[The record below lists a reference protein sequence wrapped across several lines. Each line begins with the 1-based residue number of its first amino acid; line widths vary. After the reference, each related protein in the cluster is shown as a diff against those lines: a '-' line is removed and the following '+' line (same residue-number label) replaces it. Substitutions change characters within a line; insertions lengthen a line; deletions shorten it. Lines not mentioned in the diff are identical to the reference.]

1 MRTRLLRGKEGVTV
15 QLLYPSTLDEYR
27 QVLDALGGG
36 RPAVATG
43 ELHSVPARSR
53 PENAAYV
60 SRRRSSAT
68 LVGMAGAGR
77 WSGRQ
82 VGSGPAAVFGEQG
95 E

>member
-60 SRRRSSAT
+60 VTTAQQCHFRWD
-68 LVGMAGAGR
+68 GGR
-77 WSGRQ
+77 WAVVRAPSRQ
-82 VGSGPAAVFGEQG
+82 RPGGGVR
-95 E
+95 